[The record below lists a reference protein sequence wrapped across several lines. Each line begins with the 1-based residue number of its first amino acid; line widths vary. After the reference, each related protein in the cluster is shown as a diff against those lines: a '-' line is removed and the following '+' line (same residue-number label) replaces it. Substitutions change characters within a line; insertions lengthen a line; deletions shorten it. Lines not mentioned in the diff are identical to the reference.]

1 MNLVA
6 YGTRPEWIKLQPLIN
21 ILKENHHGVRVLFT
35 GQQKDIGEFE
45 YDIAI
50 EIPEKTNNR
59 LNDVITSIIERTGM
73 EKILNVFDGVTHTIV
88 QGDTASAFAVALS
101 SFNRGIP
108 VSHIEAGLRTYDN
121 ENPYPEE
128 AYRQMISCI
137 ASYHYTPT
145 RTDFDN
151 LVRERKSNITIT
163 GNTIIDTLPKLSTRE
178 EDFILITMHRR
189 ENHEKMKE
197 WFQEIEKLANHYPYE
212 FVLPLHP
219 NPKVRN
225 ASSVLKKVNVV
236 KPMEHSELLHALA
249 KSKMIITDSGGIQE
263 EASFYGKKV
272 LVCRKATERP
282 SPNQI
287 LIREPE
293 DLFSSFARM
302 LNTPINNT
310 VCPFGVGDSSERIY
324 SMMKEYDILSFT
336 NEEQLL

>member
-1 MNLVA
+1 MNLIA

-21 ILKENHHGVRVLFT
+21 VLRENLHDVRVLFT

-73 EKILNVFDGVTHTIV
+73 ETILNVFDGVTHTIV

-163 GNTIIDTLPKLSTRE
+163 GNTVIDTLPELPITE
-178 EDFILITMHRR
+178 EDVVLVTMHRR

-197 WFQEIEKLANHYPYE
+197 WFQEIEKLANHFSDYE
-212 FVLPLHP
+212 FILPLHP
-219 NPKVRN
+219 NPKVIE
-225 ASSVLKKVNVV
+225 ASSVLEKVNVV
-236 KPMEHSELLHALA
+236 KPMEHHDLLKILA

-282 SPNQI
+282 APNQI
-287 LIREPE
+287 LVGFPE
-293 DLFSSFARM
+293 KLYPAFDNLLTKPI
-302 LNTPINNT
+302 LNKE
-310 VCPFGVGDSSERIY
+310 CPFGVGDSSKRIY
-324 SMMKEYDILSFT
+324 SIMKEWNIL
-336 NEEQLL
+336 